1 MKSKAEKKV
10 QVRNA
15 FLASVVSIVIS
26 AGAALVAGFVLKL
39 GVLCSILVFA
49 IVFALTLAALI
60 YVWKTTDLIRKILY
74 LLYCIKH
81 PAKSRRFY
89 CSCCNRT
96 LEGFIELG
104 YSKDSERFD
113 SKRFMKQ
120 KQDVIC
126 PFCYSAPR
134 QRIQAVWL
142 DANMSTVKDSRI
154 LCFAP
159 EYSMMK
165 WFRRNGIKVTTAD
178 LFDSKAEL
186 KLDITNI
193 DLPDES
199 YDVVICNHVLE
210 HVSSYEN
217 ALTELN
223 RILVDKGLLI
233 VSFPL
238 DEGLDTVFEQEAST
252 PEYRIRLF
260 GQVDHVRIF
269 GRDSAEILT
278 SFGFDVQ
285 AINISEMPENILPV
299 VGPADY
305 DSNQIYICR
314 KVLNE

>member
-1 MKSKAEKKV
+1 MRSKAERTV

-15 FLASVVSIVIS
+15 LLASVFSLVIAAS
-26 AGAALVAGFVLKL
+26 AAFAAGYVLKL
-39 GVLCSILVFA
+39 DVLYSVLVFA

-60 YVWKTTDLIRKILY
+60 FVWKETDLIRKKLY
-74 LLYCIKH
+74 LLYCVKH
-81 PAKSRRFY
+81 PAKSRQFY
-89 CSCCNRT
+89 CACCNRT
-96 LEGFIELG
+96 LTGFVDLG

-113 SKRFMKQ
+113 PKRFMTQ

-142 DANMSTVKDSRI
+142 EENMDAIKDSKI

-159 EYSMMK
+159 EYSLMK
-165 WFRRNGIKVTTAD
+165 WFRRNGVKVTTAD
-178 LFDSKAEL
+178 LFDSRVDL

-199 YDVVICNHVLE
+199 YDLVICNHVLE
-210 HVSSYEN
+210 HVSSYEK
-217 ALTELN
+217 ALSELN
-223 RILVDKGLLI
+223 RILVDNGLLI

-238 DEGLDTVFEQEAST
+238 DAGLDTVFEQETCT
-252 PEYRIRLF
+252 PEDRIRVF
-260 GQVDHVRIF
+260 GHVDHVRIF
-269 GRDSAEILT
+269 GRDSAEIIA

-285 AINISEMPENILPV
+285 TMNISVMPENILPV

-305 DSNQIYICR
+305 DSNQNFICH
-314 KVLNE
+314 KIISG